1 MMVIGNLSVSS
12 SLLGA
17 YLKSSGL
24 TQAAF
29 AELVDV
35 SEAAVQH
42 WLTGYAKPRDKVR
55 KAIQSITGIDASGWD
70 AVSETTDLES
80 FIVRCEERERL
91 RREQHHARMAAWRVL
106 LEQRRAVSPPS
117 SVAR

>member
-29 AELVDV
+29 AELVGV

-42 WLTGYAKPRDKVR
+42 WLTGYAKPREKVR
-55 KAIQSITGIDASGWD
+55 KSIQSITGI
-70 AVSETTDLES
+70 
-80 FIVRCEERERL
+80 
-91 RREQHHARMAAWRVL
+91 RRVGVGCRVGDDRPGEL
-106 LEQRRAVSPPS
+106 HRPVRRARAATS
-117 SVAR
+117 